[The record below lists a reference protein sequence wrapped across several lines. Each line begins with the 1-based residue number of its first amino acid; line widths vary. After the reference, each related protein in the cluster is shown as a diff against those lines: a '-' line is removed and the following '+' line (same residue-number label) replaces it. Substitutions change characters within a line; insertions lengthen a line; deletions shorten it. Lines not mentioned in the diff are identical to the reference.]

1 MLETFLANELLR
13 LIQTSDVSAELFHMR
28 TVKNKEIPFLIE
40 ARDGRVVA
48 IDFQDQS
55 VPSPQSIER
64 LTYVKEVV
72 GDRWHRGIWMHT
84 GTETKAL
91 AGDVRAVPISCLW
104 S

>member
-91 AGDVRAVPISCLW
+91 AGDVHAVPISCLW